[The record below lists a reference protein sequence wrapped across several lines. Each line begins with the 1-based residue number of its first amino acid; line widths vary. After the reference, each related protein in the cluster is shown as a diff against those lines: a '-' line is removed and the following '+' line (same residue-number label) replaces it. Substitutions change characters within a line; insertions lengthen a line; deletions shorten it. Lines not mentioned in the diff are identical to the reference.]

1 MHRLRL
7 LYALE
12 SALSADLAS
21 SAQSTANF
29 GFSPPLKTIV
39 SFGGAIAWLPAFFC
53 SRTIPLLSKGNNS
66 GLAIRV
72 LRAHIG
78 PATFGKAK
86 SEFMS
91 DDSLIGSAPSSA
103 PAPSSPIP

>member
-1 MHRLRL
+1 MHRLSL
-7 LYALE
+7 LYALGL
-12 SALSADLAS
+12 ALSADLVS

-39 SFGGAIAWLPAFFC
+39 NFGGALAWLPALC
-53 SRTIPLLSKGNNS
+53 GSRTIPLLSKGNNS

-72 LRAHIG
+72 LRARID

-91 DDSLIGSAPSSA
+91 DDSLIDSAPSSA
-103 PAPSSPIP
+103 RARPSPIP